1 MEVVAQINARIA
13 SIMKC
18 CSIARTLHACP
29 WNQPTEI
36 SLLVKGPLVYTA
48 VDILSDEGCND
59 HLSSNCFTCS
69 ASTRDAVSPGLSIPY
84 RQTRPRIPWCA
95 GPWTIKSAAGWP
107 GAETFGRMPASSN
120 AAEIDKSALSNDI
133 ENVPQ
138 EIYDKGVSK
147 QRTGA

>member
-1 MEVVAQINARIA
+1 MTQQPPHLNTKEQLDTKIKYLYFLRGIYLDECIDSSMRYFTAATVSRARPAQE
-13 SIMKC
+13 M
-18 CSIARTLHACP
+18 L
-29 WNQPTEI
+29 
-36 SLLVKGPLVYTA
+36 
-48 VDILSDEGCND
+48 
-59 HLSSNCFTCS
+59 
-69 ASTRDAVSPGLSIPY
+69 
-84 RQTRPRIPWCA
+84 QTRPRIPWCA